1 MPPPIEYV
9 IDTMGKAR
17 KGLQKNKKPSSDRRK
32 SSGKAKPAL
41 PKLKKAK
48 SKASKPQQQQ
58 QHKIIIP
65 FEPAHRVLLVGEGD
79 FSFSRSLLEH
89 HGIIHIYA
97 TSLDTRSG
105 VLSKYPQAATHLKVI
120 EAQDSS
126 QVEYDVDATKLGR
139 AGGGGGGKEV
149 RKGGWDRIVFNFP
162 HVGGLTKDVNRQVRA
177 NQGR

>member
-1 MPPPIEYV
+1 
-9 IDTMGKAR
+9 MGKAK
-17 KGLQKNKKPSSDRRK
+17 KGLQKNKKPSSDRRRI
-32 SSGKAKPAL
+32 SGKPKSTL

-48 SKASKPQQQQ
+48 SKAIKPQQQQQQQQQ

-65 FEPAHRVLLVGEGD
+65 FEPQHRVLLVGEGD

-89 HGIIHIYA
+89 HGIINIYA

-126 QVEYDVDATKLGR
+126 QVEYGVDATKLGR

>member
-1 MPPPIEYV
+1 
-9 IDTMGKAR
+9 MGKAK
-17 KGLQKNKKPSSDRRK
+17 KGLQKNIKPSSDRRK
-32 SSGKAKPAL
+32 NPGKPKLAL

-48 SKASKPQQQQ
+48 SKVIKPLQQQ

-65 FEPAHRVLLVGEGD
+65 FEPEHRVLLVGEGD
-79 FSFSRSLLEH
+79 FSFARSLLEH
-89 HGIIHIYA
+89 HKVTYIYA
-97 TSLDTRSG
+97 TCLDTRSG

-120 EAQDSS
+120 EGQDTS
-126 QVEYDVDATKLGR
+126 QVEYGVDATKLGR

>member
-1 MPPPIEYV
+1 
-9 IDTMGKAR
+9 MGKAKKGFR
-17 KGLQKNKKPSSDRRK
+17 KNTKSPSDRRK
-32 SSGKAKPAL
+32 FPGKQKTSL

-48 SKASKPQQQQ
+48 SKAIKPQQQ
-58 QHKIIIP
+58 HKAIIP
-65 FEPAHRVLLVGEGD
+65 FGPDHRVLLVGEGD

-89 HGIIHIYA
+89 HAITHIYA

-105 VLSKYPQAATHLKVI
+105 VLSKYPQAATHLKVL

-126 QVEYDVDATKLGR
+126 QVEYGVDATKLGR